1 MCCFSPLPF
10 WEMTVGDLSS
20 FFTSH
25 CLFLLHQKKKLKGK
39 KKKEKKICLPVA
51 SVNTSW
57 NTCTPDTSSCPFP
70 LPLADKASVLHTT
83 HTSLL
88 AVGKETFRIII
99 PTALVQFSS
108 PSPIACRGELL
119 HHAQQPH
126 KYAWSNPNQW
136 LFKFS
141 YGTVTTSFQ
150 SWVTGQQEGT
160 ALLQA
165 GNTNVYKV
173 KTRPNPLLQNPLTP
187 FSVEHCCA

>member
-1 MCCFSPLPF
+1 MCCFPPLPF
-10 WEMTVGDLSS
+10 WEITVGDPSS

-25 CLFLLHQKKKLKGK
+25 CLFLLHQKKKLKK
-39 KKKEKKICLPVA
+39 KKKGEKDLFA
-51 SVNTSW
+51 SSQCEYQLKHLHARHVQL
-57 NTCTPDTSSCPFP
+57 SSP
-70 LPLADKASVLHTT
+70 LPLADKASVLHAT

-88 AVGKETFRIII
+88 AVGKENFRIII
-99 PTALVQFSS
+99 PTALVQFSV

-119 HHAQQPH
+119 HNVQQPS
-126 KYAWSNPNQW
+126 KYAQYNPKRW

-141 YGTVTTSFQ
+141 YGTIIASFQ
-150 SWVTGQQEGT
+150 SWVTGQHEDT

-187 FSVEHCCA
+187 FSQIAMLR